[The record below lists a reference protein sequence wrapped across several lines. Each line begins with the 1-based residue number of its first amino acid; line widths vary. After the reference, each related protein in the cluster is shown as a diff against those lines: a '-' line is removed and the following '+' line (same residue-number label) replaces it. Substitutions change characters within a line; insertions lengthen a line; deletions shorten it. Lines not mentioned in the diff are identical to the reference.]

1 MKIKKV
7 FKILTPLIFLSSLQ
21 AVIVSSCNSN
31 NKPSP
36 DPTPSD
42 VKTKKEFKACC
53 INADQGQFNIEYT
66 NNKYTDC
73 NLTKASKD
81 FKAIDFNFNN
91 GIISPNDGLEYII
104 TSIGDHAF
112 ENNTNLVGDI
122 YIPNTIKSI
131 GKYSFTHSGLN
142 GIVHIPDSIDS
153 IGAYAFA
160 DTKIQILDLTEHTS
174 KIINYANNI
183 VNESAIIYVPKDL
196 LQAYKNAE
204 GWNTI
209 ADRIYAKSEP
219 IPPEPQFTTETLDS
233 KYIGGSKGTFDIG
246 YYQDHSDYCQILS
259 VSDDFTAKNFN
270 FNDGIIKKSETEK
283 ITITNIKE
291 GCFKNCL
298 GLTNTLTIPSTI
310 SHINPY
316 TFAGCLKLN
325 KVVINEGI
333 DSIDDYTFADCESLD
348 LETIILPNS
357 LENIG
362 KCAFKDC
369 HKKPDITIGLPKK
382 VKHIGNNAFEN
393 VNMKALDLT
402 TIDHVIDIDSNPL
415 SDLGFMANNNVRLIS
430 INSDA
435 IQQQYLQDDNW
446 KTCEELFRVVPK
458 GEKTEVI
465 PASLIGATSGDIT
478 IQYKNPN
485 ECSIVKISSDFL
497 SSKNLDFANGNISY
511 KGIKLTITN
520 IKEGC
525 FKNCLGLTNTLTI
538 PSTISHINP
547 YTFAGCLK
555 LNKVVINE
563 GIDSIDDYAFAGCE
577 SLDLETIILPNSLEN
592 IGKCAFKD
600 CNKICKN
607 STIKLQ
613 NSIKH
618 IADGAFSNSNIETLN
633 LEDID
638 HVIEIDSNPLSEVG
652 FLSKNS
658 IKRIT
663 FVDETINHIFSLNKY
678 WLSCQ
683 EIFSNIETVT
693 KTFLASTISGETGT
707 FTLSFPVNHTL
718 KSTLL
723 SVQKDFVVDSNF
735 WNMNNGVFKYNDQN
749 YQICSIAANAFD
761 AGSTHW
767 YFKKCNLAIPST
779 VKTIGNQAFYGNSR
793 NTSLSDKEIIGIQFN
808 EGLEDIGKEAFYKCN
823 DLIDTTIKLP
833 NSIKHISDNAFSKT
847 NMEILDL
854 TTLDHVIDVD
864 SDLDSKN
871 SFLYDT
877 KINKIIFKDDKIL
890 NLYAND
896 SHWSKYKNLF
906 VKESDKV
913 TKNIPGSYFIY
924 GTTTIEN
931 HGYVTIEFNHNNPLD
946 CKIISVKDFCVGSG
960 LSQETF
966 DFNKGKFN
974 YEGIDYQITSIG
986 KDALRPSSISS
997 FFSDIILQIPST
1009 IKTIEDGAFYGNSR
1023 NWGISDKEIIGIQ
1036 FNEGLEDIGKE
1047 AFYKCNDL
1055 IDTTI
1060 KLPNSV
1066 KHIGDN
1072 AFGKTNIE
1080 ILDLRT
1086 LDHVI
1091 DVDSNLDSKN
1101 SFLYDTKINKIIFKD
1116 DKILN
1121 LYANDSH
1128 WCKYKNL
1135 FVKESDKVT
1144 KNIPAYV
1151 FAPNTYSSFEKGFIT
1166 IEFTYGNTLDCKI
1179 IKADNDVA
1187 IEDCDFDF
1195 HQGYVYFQGVQYRIT
1210 SIGDGAF
1217 KPKSIRWFFKKS
1229 ILQIP
1234 FTVKTIGDQAFYGNS
1249 RNTAL
1254 SDKEIIGI
1262 EFNEGLEDIGKEAFY
1277 KCNDLI
1283 DTTIKL
1289 PNSIKHISD
1298 NAFAKTNMEILDLTT
1313 LDHVINVDSDLDSK
1327 NSFLYDTKINKII
1340 FKDDKILNLY
1350 ANDSHWSKYKNL
1362 FKIK

>member
-1 MKIKKV
+1 MKIKKA

-91 GIISPNDGLEYII
+91 GIISSNDGFEYII

-160 DTKIQILDLTEHTS
+160 DTKIQILDLTEHIS

-219 IPPEPQFTTETLDS
+219 IPPQPQFITETLDS

-246 YYQDHSDYCQILS
+246 YYQGHSDYCQILS

-283 ITITNIKE
+283 ITISNIKE

-298 GLTNTLTIPSTI
+298 GLINTLTIPSTI

-333 DSIDDYTFADCESLD
+333 DSIDDYAFAGCESLD

-402 TIDHVIDIDSNPL
+402 TMDHVIDIDSNPL

-435 IQQQYLQDDNW
+435 IHQQYLQDDNW

-547 YTFAGCLK
+547 YTFTGCLK

-613 NSIKH
+613 NSIKY

-652 FLSKNS
+652 FLSKNP

-767 YFKKCNLAIPST
+767 YFKKCNLVIPST

-793 NTSLSDKEIIGIQFN
+793 NTSLSDKEIIGIEFN

-997 FFSDIILQIPST
+997 FFTDVILQIPST

-1023 NWGISDKEIIGIQ
+1023 NWGISDKEIIGIE

-1060 KLPNSV
+1060 KLPNSI

-1116 DKILN
+1116 DKILS

-1128 WCKYKNL
+1128 WSKYKNL

-1151 FAPNTYSSFEKGFIT
+1151 FAPNTYSSSEKGFIT

-1249 RNTAL
+1249 RNTSL

-1289 PNSIKHISD
+1289 PNSVKHISD

>member
-1 MKIKKV
+1 MKIKKA

-91 GIISPNDGLEYII
+91 GIISSNDGFEYII

-196 LQAYKNAE
+196 LQAYKKAE

-219 IPPEPQFTTETLDS
+219 IPPQPQFTTETLDS

-246 YYQDHSDYCQILS
+246 YYQGHSDYCQILS

-333 DSIDDYTFADCESLD
+333 DSIDDYAFAD
-348 LETIILPNS
+348 
-357 LENIG
+357 
-362 KCAFKDC
+362 
-369 HKKPDITIGLPKK
+369 
-382 VKHIGNNAFEN
+382 
-393 VNMKALDLT
+393 
-402 TIDHVIDIDSNPL
+402 
-415 SDLGFMANNNVRLIS
+415 
-430 INSDA
+430 
-435 IQQQYLQDDNW
+435 
-446 KTCEELFRVVPK
+446 
-458 GEKTEVI
+458 
-465 PASLIGATSGDIT
+465 
-478 IQYKNPN
+478 
-485 ECSIVKISSDFL
+485 
-497 SSKNLDFANGNISY
+497 
-511 KGIKLTITN
+511 
-520 IKEGC
+520 
-525 FKNCLGLTNTLTI
+525 
-538 PSTISHINP
+538 
-547 YTFAGCLK
+547 
-555 LNKVVINE
+555 
-563 GIDSIDDYAFAGCE
+563 CE

-618 IADGAFSNSNIETLN
+618 IANGAFSNSNIETLN

-723 SVQKDFVVDSNF
+723 SAQKDFVVDSNF

-761 AGSTHW
+761 TGSTHW

-793 NTSLSDKEIIGIQFN
+793 NWGISDKEIIGIQFN

-854 TTLDHVIDVD
+854 TTLDHVIGVD

-896 SHWSKYKNLF
+896 SHWCKYKNLF

-960 LSQETF
+960 LSQEAF

-974 YEGIDYQITSIG
+974 YEGINYQITSIG

-1023 NWGISDKEIIGIQ
+1023 NWGLSDKEIIGIE

-1060 KLPNSV
+1060 KLPNSI
-1066 KHIGDN
+1066 KHISDN

-1128 WCKYKNL
+1128 WSKYKNL

-1217 KPKSIRWFFKKS
+1217 KSKSVRWFFKKS

-1249 RNTAL
+1249 RNTSL

-1340 FKDDKILNLY
+1340 FKDDKILSLY
-1350 ANDSHWSKYKNL
+1350 ANDSHWCKYKNL

>member
-1 MKIKKV
+1 MKIKKA

-42 VKTKKEFKACC
+42 VKTKKEFRACC
-53 INADQGQFNIEYT
+53 INADQGQFKIEYT
-66 NNKYTDC
+66 NNKSTDC

-91 GIISPNDGLEYII
+91 GIISSNDGFEYII

-196 LQAYKNAE
+196 LQAYKSAE

-219 IPPEPQFTTETLDS
+219 IPPQPQFTTETLDS

-246 YYQDHSDYCQILS
+246 YYEGHSDYCQILS

-316 TFAGCLKLN
+316 TFAGCSKLN

-333 DSIDDYTFADCESLD
+333 DSIDDYAFADCESLD

-393 VNMKALDLT
+393 VNVKALDLT

-415 SDLGFMANNNVRLIS
+415 SDLGFIANNNVRLIS

-767 YFKKCNLAIPST
+767 YFKKCNLVIPST
-779 VKTIGNQAFYGNSR
+779 VKTIGDQAFYGNSR
-793 NTSLSDKEIIGIQFN
+793 NWGISDKEIIGIQFN

-854 TTLDHVIDVD
+854 TTLDHVINVD

-896 SHWSKYKNLF
+896 SHWCRYKNLF

-974 YEGIDYQITSIG
+974 YGGTDYQITSIG
-986 KDALRPSSISS
+986 KDALRPSSMSS
-997 FFSDIILQIPST
+997 FFSDIILQFPST

-1060 KLPNSV
+1060 KLPNSI

-1072 AFGKTNIE
+1072 AFGKTNME

-1091 DVDSNLDSKN
+1091 GVDSDLDSKN

-1217 KPKSIRWFFKKS
+1217 KSKSIRWFFKKS

-1249 RNTAL
+1249 RNTSL

-1289 PNSIKHISD
+1289 PNSIKHIGD

-1313 LDHVINVDSDLDSK
+1313 LDHVIDVDSDLDSK

>member
-1 MKIKKV
+1 MKIKKA

-91 GIISPNDGLEYII
+91 GIISSNDGFEYII

-196 LQAYKNAE
+196 LQTYKNAE

-219 IPPEPQFTTETLDS
+219 IPPQPQFTTETLDS

-246 YYQDHSDYCQILS
+246 YYQGHSDYCQILS

-298 GLTNTLTIPSTI
+298 GLTGNLTIPSTI

-316 TFAGCLKLN
+316 TFAGCSKLN

-333 DSIDDYTFADCESLD
+333 DSIDDYAFADCESLD

-369 HKKPDITIGLPKK
+369 DKKSNITIGLPKK

-402 TIDHVIDIDSNPL
+402 IIDHVIDIDSNPL

-767 YFKKCNLAIPST
+767 YFKKCNLVIPST
-779 VKTIGNQAFYGNSR
+779 VKTIGDQAFYGNSR
-793 NTSLSDKEIIGIQFN
+793 NTSLSDKEIIGIEFN
-808 EGLEDIGKEAFYKCN
+808 EGIEDIGKEAFYKCN

-833 NSIKHISDNAFSKT
+833 NSIKHISDNAFGKT

-854 TTLDHVIDVD
+854 TTLDHVINVD

-896 SHWSKYKNLF
+896 SHWCKYKNLF

-986 KDALRPSSISS
+986 KDALRPSSMSS
-997 FFSDIILQIPST
+997 FFSDIILQFPST

-1060 KLPNSV
+1060 KLPNSI

-1072 AFGKTNIE
+1072 AFAKTNIE
-1080 ILDLRT
+1080 ILDLTT

-1091 DVDSNLDSKN
+1091 DVDSDLDSKN

-1128 WCKYKNL
+1128 WSKYKNL

-1187 IEDCDFDF
+1187 IEDCNFDF

-1217 KPKSIRWFFKKS
+1217 KSKSIRWFFKKS

-1249 RNTAL
+1249 RNWGI

-1313 LDHVINVDSDLDSK
+1313 LDHVIDVDSDLDSK

>member
-1 MKIKKV
+1 MKIKKA

-91 GIISPNDGLEYII
+91 GIISSNDGFEYII

-174 KIINYANNI
+174 KIVNYANNI

-219 IPPEPQFTTETLDS
+219 IPPQPQFITDTLDS

-246 YYQDHSDYCQILS
+246 YYQGHSDYCQILS

-283 ITITNIKE
+283 ITISNIKE

-298 GLTNTLTIPSTI
+298 GLT
-310 SHINPY
+310 
-316 TFAGCLKLN
+316 G
-325 KVVINEGI
+325 
-333 DSIDDYTFADCESLD
+333 
-348 LETIILPNS
+348 
-357 LENIG
+357 
-362 KCAFKDC
+362 
-369 HKKPDITIGLPKK
+369 
-382 VKHIGNNAFEN
+382 
-393 VNMKALDLT
+393 
-402 TIDHVIDIDSNPL
+402 
-415 SDLGFMANNNVRLIS
+415 
-430 INSDA
+430 
-435 IQQQYLQDDNW
+435 
-446 KTCEELFRVVPK
+446 
-458 GEKTEVI
+458 
-465 PASLIGATSGDIT
+465 
-478 IQYKNPN
+478 
-485 ECSIVKISSDFL
+485 
-497 SSKNLDFANGNISY
+497 
-511 KGIKLTITN
+511 
-520 IKEGC
+520 
-525 FKNCLGLTNTLTI
+525 TLTI

-607 STIKLQ
+607 SIIKLQ

-793 NTSLSDKEIIGIQFN
+793 NWGISDKEIIGIQFN
-808 EGLEDIGKEAFYKCN
+808 EGIEDIGKEAFYKCN

-913 TKNIPGSYFIY
+913 IKNIPGSYFIY

-960 LSQETF
+960 LSQEAF

-974 YEGIDYQITSIG
+974 YEGINYQITSIG

-1036 FNEGLEDIGKE
+1036 FNKGLEDIGKE

-1060 KLPNSV
+1060 KLPNSI

-1072 AFGKTNIE
+1072 AFAKTNIE
-1080 ILDLRT
+1080 ILDLTT

-1091 DVDSNLDSKN
+1091 DVDSDLDSKN

-1128 WCKYKNL
+1128 WSKYKNL
-1135 FVKESDKVT
+1135 FVKESNKVT

-1210 SIGDGAF
+1210 SIGDSAF

-1249 RNTAL
+1249 RNTSL

-1298 NAFAKTNMEILDLTT
+1298 NAFGKTNMEILDLTT
-1313 LDHVINVDSDLDSK
+1313 LDHVIGVDSDLDSK

>member
-1 MKIKKV
+1 MKIKKA

-42 VKTKKEFKACC
+42 VKTKKEFRACC
-53 INADQGQFNIEYT
+53 INADQGQFKIEYT
-66 NNKYTDC
+66 NNKSTDC

-91 GIISPNDGLEYII
+91 GIISSNDGFEYII

-196 LQAYKNAE
+196 LQAYKSAE

-219 IPPEPQFTTETLDS
+219 IPPQPQFITETLDS

-246 YYQDHSDYCQILS
+246 YYQGHSDYCQILS

-316 TFAGCLKLN
+316 TFAGCSKLN

-333 DSIDDYTFADCESLD
+333 DSIDDYAFADCESLD

-393 VNMKALDLT
+393 VNVKALDLT

-415 SDLGFMANNNVRLIS
+415 SDLGFIANNNVRLIS

-446 KTCEELFRVVPK
+446 KTCKELFRVVPK

-525 FKNCLGLTNTLTI
+525 FKNCLRLTNTLTI

-638 HVIEIDSNPLSEVG
+638 HVIKIDSNPLSEVG

-793 NTSLSDKEIIGIQFN
+793 NWGISDKEIIGIQFN

-833 NSIKHISDNAFSKT
+833 NSIKHISDNAFGKT

-854 TTLDHVIDVD
+854 TTLDHVINVD

-946 CKIISVKDFCVGSG
+946 CKIFSVKDFCVGSG
-960 LSQETF
+960 LTQETF

-974 YEGIDYQITSIG
+974 YGGIDYQITSIG

-1060 KLPNSV
+1060 KLPNSI

-1072 AFGKTNIE
+1072 AFGKTNME

-1091 DVDSNLDSKN
+1091 DVDSDLDSKN

-1128 WCKYKNL
+1128 WSKYKNL

-1210 SIGDGAF
+1210 SIGDSAF

-1249 RNTAL
+1249 RNTSL

-1289 PNSIKHISD
+1289 PNSIKHIGD

-1313 LDHVINVDSDLDSK
+1313 LDHVIDVDSDLDSK

>member
-1 MKIKKV
+1 MKIKKA

-91 GIISPNDGLEYII
+91 GIISSNDGFEYII

-204 GWNTI
+204 GWNMI

-219 IPPEPQFTTETLDS
+219 IPPAPQFTTETLDS

-316 TFAGCLKLN
+316 TFAGCSKLN

-333 DSIDDYTFADCESLD
+333 DSIDDYAFAGCESLD

-369 HKKPDITIGLPKK
+369 DKKPDITIGLPKK

-402 TIDHVIDIDSNPL
+402 TMDHVIDIDSNPL

-607 STIKLQ
+607 SIIKLQ

-693 KTFLASTISGETGT
+693 KTFLASTISGETGA

-793 NTSLSDKEIIGIQFN
+793 NWGISDKEIIGIQFN

-833 NSIKHISDNAFSKT
+833 NSIKHIGDNAFAKT
-847 NMEILDL
+847 NIEILDL

-896 SHWSKYKNLF
+896 SHWS
-906 VKESDKV
+906 
-913 TKNIPGSYFIY
+913 
-924 GTTTIEN
+924 
-931 HGYVTIEFNHNNPLD
+931 
-946 CKIISVKDFCVGSG
+946 
-960 LSQETF
+960 
-966 DFNKGKFN
+966 
-974 YEGIDYQITSIG
+974 
-986 KDALRPSSISS
+986 
-997 FFSDIILQIPST
+997 
-1009 IKTIEDGAFYGNSR
+1009 
-1023 NWGISDKEIIGIQ
+1023 
-1036 FNEGLEDIGKE
+1036 
-1047 AFYKCNDL
+1047 
-1055 IDTTI
+1055 
-1060 KLPNSV
+1060 
-1066 KHIGDN
+1066 
-1072 AFGKTNIE
+1072 
-1080 ILDLRT
+1080 
-1086 LDHVI
+1086 
-1091 DVDSNLDSKN
+1091 
-1101 SFLYDTKINKIIFKD
+1101 
-1116 DKILN
+1116 
-1121 LYANDSH
+1121 
-1128 WCKYKNL
+1128 KYKNL

-1249 RNTAL
+1249 RNTSL

-1298 NAFAKTNMEILDLTT
+1298 NAFGKTNMEILDLTT

>member
-1 MKIKKV
+1 MKIKKA

-91 GIISPNDGLEYII
+91 GIISSNDGFEYII

-131 GKYSFTHSGLN
+131 GKYSFTHSDLN

-174 KIINYANNI
+174 KIVNYANNI

-196 LQAYKNAE
+196 LQTYKNAE

-219 IPPEPQFTTETLDS
+219 IPPQPQFTTETLDS

-246 YYQDHSDYCQILS
+246 YYQGHSDYCQILS

-310 SHINPY
+310 THINPY
-316 TFAGCLKLN
+316 TFAGCSKLN

-793 NTSLSDKEIIGIQFN
+793 NWGISDKEIIGIQFN
-808 EGLEDIGKEAFYKCN
+808 EGIEDIGKEAFYKCN

-960 LSQETF
+960 LSQEVF
-966 DFNKGKFN
+966 DFNKWKFN
-974 YEGIDYQITSIG
+974 YEGINYRITSIG
-986 KDALRPSSISS
+986 KDALRLSSISS

-1036 FNEGLEDIGKE
+1036 FNKGLEDIGKE

-1060 KLPNSV
+1060 KLPNSI

-1072 AFGKTNIE
+1072 AFAKTNIE
-1080 ILDLRT
+1080 ILDLTT

-1091 DVDSNLDSKN
+1091 DVDSDLDSKN

-1128 WCKYKNL
+1128 WSKYKNL

-1144 KNIPAYV
+1144 KNIPTYV

-1187 IEDCDFDF
+1187 IEDCNFDF

-1217 KPKSIRWFFKKS
+1217 KSKSIRWFFKKS

-1249 RNTAL
+1249 RNWGI

-1313 LDHVINVDSDLDSK
+1313 LDHIINVDSDLDSK

>member
-1 MKIKKV
+1 MKIKKA

-91 GIISPNDGLEYII
+91 GIISSNDGFEYII

-209 ADRIYAKSEP
+209 VDRIYAKSEP
-219 IPPEPQFTTETLDS
+219 IPPQPQFTTETLDS

-246 YYQDHSDYCQILS
+246 YYQGHSDYCQILS

-298 GLTNTLTIPSTI
+298 GLTNTLTIPSII

-316 TFAGCLKLN
+316 TFAGCSKLN

-333 DSIDDYTFADCESLD
+333 DSIDDYAFAGCESLD

-402 TIDHVIDIDSNPL
+402 TMDHVIDIDSNPL

-607 STIKLQ
+607 SIIKLQ

-693 KTFLASTISGETGT
+693 KTFLASTISGETGA

-793 NTSLSDKEIIGIQFN
+793 NWGISDKEIIGIQFN

-833 NSIKHISDNAFSKT
+833 NSIKHISDNAFAKT

-854 TTLDHVIDVD
+854 TTLDHVINVD

-896 SHWSKYKNLF
+896 SHWCKYKNLF

-997 FFSDIILQIPST
+997 FFTDVILQIPST

-1060 KLPNSV
+1060 KLPNSI
-1066 KHIGDN
+1066 KHISDN
-1072 AFGKTNIE
+1072 AFAKTNME
-1080 ILDLRT
+1080 ILDLTT

-1091 DVDSNLDSKN
+1091 NVDSDLDSKN

-1249 RNTAL
+1249 RNTSL

-1350 ANDSHWSKYKNL
+1350 ANDSHWCKYKNL

>member
-1 MKIKKV
+1 MKIKKA

-91 GIISPNDGLEYII
+91 GIISSNDGFEYII

-142 GIVHIPDSIDS
+142 GIIHIPDSIDS
-153 IGAYAFA
+153 IGSYAFA

-219 IPPEPQFTTETLDS
+219 IPPQPQFTTETLDS

-298 GLTNTLTIPSTI
+298 GLTGTLTIPSTI

-333 DSIDDYTFADCESLD
+333 DSIDDYAFAGCESLD

-369 HKKPDITIGLPKK
+369 HKKSNITIGLPKK

-497 SSKNLDFANGNISY
+497 SSKNLDFSNGNISY

-767 YFKKCNLAIPST
+767 YFKKCNLVIPST
-779 VKTIGNQAFYGNSR
+779 VKTIGDQAFYGNSR
-793 NTSLSDKEIIGIQFN
+793 NWGIYDKEIIGIQFN

-833 NSIKHISDNAFSKT
+833 NSIKHIGDNAFSKT

-960 LSQETF
+960 LTQETF

-974 YEGIDYQITSIG
+974 YGGTDYQITSIG

-997 FFSDIILQIPST
+997 FFTDIILQIPST

-1036 FNEGLEDIGKE
+1036 FNECLEDIGKE

-1091 DVDSNLDSKN
+1091 DVDSDLDSKN

-1128 WCKYKNL
+1128 WSKYKNL

-1144 KNIPAYV
+1144 KSIPAYV

-1249 RNTAL
+1249 RNTSL

-1298 NAFAKTNMEILDLTT
+1298 NAFSKTNMEILDLTT
-1313 LDHVINVDSDLDSK
+1313 LDHVIDVDSDLDSK

-1350 ANDSHWSKYKNL
+1350 ANNSHWSKYKNL

>member
-1 MKIKKV
+1 MKIKKA

-91 GIISPNDGLEYII
+91 GIISSNDGFEYII

-196 LQAYKNAE
+196 LQTYKNAE

-219 IPPEPQFTTETLDS
+219 IPPQPQFTTETLDS

-246 YYQDHSDYCQILS
+246 YYEGHSDYCQILS

-316 TFAGCLKLN
+316 TFAGCSKLN

-333 DSIDDYTFADCESLD
+333 DSIDDYAFADCESLD

-369 HKKPDITIGLPKK
+369 HKKSNITIGLPKK

-402 TIDHVIDIDSNPL
+402 IIDHVIDIDSNPL

-435 IQQQYLQDDNW
+435 IHQQYLQDDNW

-793 NTSLSDKEIIGIQFN
+793 NWGISDKEIIGIQFN

-854 TTLDHVIDVD
+854 TTLDHVIGVD

-896 SHWSKYKNLF
+896 SHWCKYKNLF

-1060 KLPNSV
+1060 KLPNSI

-1072 AFGKTNIE
+1072 AFGKTNME

-1091 DVDSNLDSKN
+1091 GVDSDLDSKN

-1249 RNTAL
+1249 RNTSL

-1313 LDHVINVDSDLDSK
+1313 LDHVIDVDSDLDSK

>member
-1 MKIKKV
+1 MKIKKA

-53 INADQGQFNIEYT
+53 INADQGQFKIEYT

-91 GIISPNDGLEYII
+91 GIISSNDGFEYII

-219 IPPEPQFTTETLDS
+219 IPPQPQFITETLDS

-246 YYQDHSDYCQILS
+246 YYQGHSDYCQILS

-333 DSIDDYTFADCESLD
+333 DSIDDYAFAGCESLD

-362 KCAFKDC
+362 KSAFKDC
-369 HKKPDITIGLPKK
+369 HKKPNITIGLPKK

-402 TIDHVIDIDSNPL
+402 TIDHAIDIDSNPL
-415 SDLGFMANNNVRLIS
+415 SDLGFMTNNNVRLIS

-435 IQQQYLQDDNW
+435 IHQQYLQDDNW

-538 PSTISHINP
+538 PSTISHINS

-735 WNMNNGVFKYNDQN
+735 WNMNNGVFKYNNQN

-767 YFKKCNLAIPST
+767 YFKKCNLVIPST

-793 NTSLSDKEIIGIQFN
+793 NWGISDKEIIGIQFN

-854 TTLDHVIDVD
+854 TTLDHVINVD

-896 SHWSKYKNLF
+896 SHWCKYKNLF
-906 VKESDKV
+906 LKESDKV

-960 LSQETF
+960 LTQETF

-974 YEGIDYQITSIG
+974 YGGTDYQITSIG

-997 FFSDIILQIPST
+997 FFSDVILQIPST

-1023 NWGISDKEIIGIQ
+1023 NWSISDKEIIGIQ

-1060 KLPNSV
+1060 KLPNSI
-1066 KHIGDN
+1066 KHIADN

-1091 DVDSNLDSKN
+1091 DVDSDLDSKN

-1217 KPKSIRWFFKKS
+1217 KSKSIRWFFKKS

-1249 RNTAL
+1249 RNTSL

-1262 EFNEGLEDIGKEAFY
+1262 EFNEGIEDIGKEAFY

-1313 LDHVINVDSDLDSK
+1313 LDHVIDVDSNLDSK

>member
-1 MKIKKV
+1 MKIKKA

-91 GIISPNDGLEYII
+91 GIISSNDGFEYII

-122 YIPNTIKSI
+122 YIPNTIKTI

-142 GIVHIPDSIDS
+142 GIIHIPDSIDN

-219 IPPEPQFTTETLDS
+219 IPPQPQFTTETLDS

-246 YYQDHSDYCQILS
+246 YYQGHSDYCQILS

-270 FNDGIIKKSETEK
+270 FNDCIIKKSETEK

-316 TFAGCLKLN
+316 TFAGCSKLN

-333 DSIDDYTFADCESLD
+333 DSIDDYAFADCESLD

-402 TIDHVIDIDSNPL
+402 IIDHVIDIDSNPL

-663 FVDETINHIFSLNKY
+663 FVDETINHNFSLNKY

-767 YFKKCNLAIPST
+767 YFKKCNLVIPST

-793 NTSLSDKEIIGIQFN
+793 NWGISDKEIIGIEFN
-808 EGLEDIGKEAFYKCN
+808 EGIEDIEKEAFYKCN

-833 NSIKHISDNAFSKT
+833 NSIKHIGDNAFSKT

-896 SHWSKYKNLF
+896 SHWCKYKNLF

-1023 NWGISDKEIIGIQ
+1023 NWGLSDKEIIGIQ

-1060 KLPNSV
+1060 KLPNSI
-1066 KHIGDN
+1066 KHISDN

-1091 DVDSNLDSKN
+1091 DVDSDLDSKN

-1217 KPKSIRWFFKKS
+1217 KSKSIRWFFKKS

-1249 RNTAL
+1249 RNTSL

-1313 LDHVINVDSDLDSK
+1313 LDHVIDVDSDLDSK

>member
-1 MKIKKV
+1 MKIKKA

-42 VKTKKEFKACC
+42 VKTKKEFRACC

-91 GIISPNDGLEYII
+91 GIISSNDGFEYII

-219 IPPEPQFTTETLDS
+219 IPPQPQFITETLDS

-316 TFAGCLKLN
+316 TFAGCSKLN

-333 DSIDDYTFADCESLD
+333 DSIDDYAFADCESLD

-369 HKKPDITIGLPKK
+369 HKKSNITIGLPKK

-402 TIDHVIDIDSNPL
+402 IIDHVIDIDSNPL

-435 IQQQYLQDDNW
+435 IHQQYLQDDNW

-547 YTFAGCLK
+547 YTFAGCSK

-779 VKTIGNQAFYGNSR
+779 VKTIGDQAFYGNSR
-793 NTSLSDKEIIGIQFN
+793 NWGISDKEIIGIQFN

-833 NSIKHISDNAFSKT
+833 NSIKHISDNAFGKT

-896 SHWSKYKNLF
+896 SHWCKYKNLF

-960 LSQETF
+960 LTQETF

-986 KDALRPSSISS
+986 KDALRPSSMSS
-997 FFSDIILQIPST
+997 FFSDVILQIPST

-1060 KLPNSV
+1060 KLPNSI
-1066 KHIGDN
+1066 KHISDN
-1072 AFGKTNIE
+1072 AFGKTNME
-1080 ILDLRT
+1080 ILDLTT

-1091 DVDSNLDSKN
+1091 DVDSDLDSKN

-1217 KPKSIRWFFKKS
+1217 KSKSIRWFFKKS

-1249 RNTAL
+1249 RNTSL

-1298 NAFAKTNMEILDLTT
+1298 NAFGKTNMEILDLTT
-1313 LDHVINVDSDLDSK
+1313 LDHVIDVDSDLDSK

>member
-1 MKIKKV
+1 MKIKKA

-91 GIISPNDGLEYII
+91 GIISSNDGFEYII

-122 YIPNTIKSI
+122 YIPNTIKTI

-142 GIVHIPDSIDS
+142 GIIHIPDSIDS

-246 YYQDHSDYCQILS
+246 YYQGHSDYCQILS

-283 ITITNIKE
+283 ITISNIKE

-298 GLTNTLTIPSTI
+298 GLINTLTIPSTI

-333 DSIDDYTFADCESLD
+333 DSIDDYAFAGCESLD

-402 TIDHVIDIDSNPL
+402 TTDHVIDIDSNPL

-547 YTFAGCLK
+547 YTFTGCLK

-613 NSIKH
+613 NSIKY

-652 FLSKNS
+652 FLSKNP

-749 YQICSIAANAFD
+749 YQICSITANAFD

-767 YFKKCNLAIPST
+767 YFKKCNLVIPST

-793 NTSLSDKEIIGIQFN
+793 NTSLSDKEIIGIEFN

-833 NSIKHISDNAFSKT
+833 NSIKHIGDNAFSKT

-960 LSQETF
+960 LSQEAF

-1060 KLPNSV
+1060 KLPNSI

-1072 AFGKTNIE
+1072 AFGKTNME

-1091 DVDSNLDSKN
+1091 GVDSDLDSKN

-1217 KPKSIRWFFKKS
+1217 KSKSIRWFFKKS

-1249 RNTAL
+1249 RNTSL

-1313 LDHVINVDSDLDSK
+1313 LDHVIDVDSDLDSK

>member
-1 MKIKKV
+1 
-7 FKILTPLIFLSSLQ
+7 
-21 AVIVSSCNSN
+21 
-31 NKPSP
+31 
-36 DPTPSD
+36 
-42 VKTKKEFKACC
+42 
-53 INADQGQFNIEYT
+53 
-66 NNKYTDC
+66 
-73 NLTKASKD
+73 
-81 FKAIDFNFNN
+81 
-91 GIISPNDGLEYII
+91 
-104 TSIGDHAF
+104 
-112 ENNTNLVGDI
+112 
-122 YIPNTIKSI
+122 
-131 GKYSFTHSGLN
+131 
-142 GIVHIPDSIDS
+142 
-153 IGAYAFA
+153 
-160 DTKIQILDLTEHTS
+160 
-174 KIINYANNI
+174 
-183 VNESAIIYVPKDL
+183 
-196 LQAYKNAE
+196 
-204 GWNTI
+204 
-209 ADRIYAKSEP
+209 
-219 IPPEPQFTTETLDS
+219 
-233 KYIGGSKGTFDIG
+233 
-246 YYQDHSDYCQILS
+246 
-259 VSDDFTAKNFN
+259 
-270 FNDGIIKKSETEK
+270 
-283 ITITNIKE
+283 
-291 GCFKNCL
+291 
-298 GLTNTLTIPSTI
+298 
-310 SHINPY
+310 
-316 TFAGCLKLN
+316 
-325 KVVINEGI
+325 
-333 DSIDDYTFADCESLD
+333 
-348 LETIILPNS
+348 
-357 LENIG
+357 
-362 KCAFKDC
+362 
-369 HKKPDITIGLPKK
+369 
-382 VKHIGNNAFEN
+382 
-393 VNMKALDLT
+393 MKALDLT

-547 YTFAGCLK
+547 YTFAGCSK

-563 GIDSIDDYAFAGCE
+563 GIDSIDDYAFADCE

-618 IADGAFSNSNIETLN
+618 IANGAFSNSNIETLN

-652 FLSKNS
+652 FLSKNP

-793 NTSLSDKEIIGIQFN
+793 NWGISDKEIIGIQFN

-833 NSIKHISDNAFSKT
+833 NSIKHISDNAFAKT

-896 SHWSKYKNLF
+896 SHWS
-906 VKESDKV
+906 
-913 TKNIPGSYFIY
+913 
-924 GTTTIEN
+924 
-931 HGYVTIEFNHNNPLD
+931 
-946 CKIISVKDFCVGSG
+946 
-960 LSQETF
+960 
-966 DFNKGKFN
+966 
-974 YEGIDYQITSIG
+974 
-986 KDALRPSSISS
+986 
-997 FFSDIILQIPST
+997 
-1009 IKTIEDGAFYGNSR
+1009 
-1023 NWGISDKEIIGIQ
+1023 
-1036 FNEGLEDIGKE
+1036 
-1047 AFYKCNDL
+1047 
-1055 IDTTI
+1055 
-1060 KLPNSV
+1060 
-1066 KHIGDN
+1066 
-1072 AFGKTNIE
+1072 
-1080 ILDLRT
+1080 
-1086 LDHVI
+1086 
-1091 DVDSNLDSKN
+1091 
-1101 SFLYDTKINKIIFKD
+1101 
-1116 DKILN
+1116 
-1121 LYANDSH
+1121 
-1128 WCKYKNL
+1128 KYKNL

-1217 KPKSIRWFFKKS
+1217 KSKSIRWFFKKS

-1249 RNTAL
+1249 RNTSL

-1262 EFNEGLEDIGKEAFY
+1262 EFNEGIEDIGKEAFY

-1313 LDHVINVDSDLDSK
+1313 LDHVIDVDSDLDSK